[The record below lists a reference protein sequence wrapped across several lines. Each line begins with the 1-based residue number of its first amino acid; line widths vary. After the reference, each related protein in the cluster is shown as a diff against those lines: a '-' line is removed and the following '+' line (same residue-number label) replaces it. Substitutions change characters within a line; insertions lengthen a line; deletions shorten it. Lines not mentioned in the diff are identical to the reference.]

1 MTVTVA
7 GIGDITTRLNSDG
20 LASLGLAGPL
30 ISAAWS
36 DAVPTAD
43 TTALRFTVPGLWYA
57 PCAGVLTQVADGS
70 KLGLSALDGTPAVAA
85 GSSCVVFLIHAQA
98 RLRIE
103 REIVAAVQAPGGR
116 ADQSLRPIPST
127 ILISGASTVDHPLN
141 LAAGDKFMVPGTV
154 SFYDEHGLIVDP
166 FAFAAWSAAALANR
180 PALGVAATA
189 GATGT
194 LQAIA
199 AVQTGQHVH
208 LVDLHGRPWS
218 DPPGANTGVSLYT
231 NNGQTEVTH
240 LGNGTVQPWPSGA
253 TLAGKADPTGSTQP
267 PTPTLLRFGFST
279 LGTISTTPLAWPPA
293 GAQTPTRDTLRVT
306 VTDPAFHL
314 LGNRG
319 TGGRDFVSRADA
331 LTTAEAPP
339 QIRDGSPV
347 TLLPDGRSCLGFFQ
361 QVILGLQGGNPA
373 AAFTC
378 GPILATTVTFDDE
391 AWPLPTAPGPPG
403 RWPTSPAATPV
414 PGNDAAVLAAMAPLR
429 TAMTANWIAGSN
441 DVLVTLPAAL
451 PVGAAV
457 RLYPITVL
465 LGTTP
470 DEQSLLQRGDGAATV
485 VTGATDTLQLTDPFH
500 LGATPVRGGAALLRT
515 DAVVTWQPP
524 SGLPIVK
531 IIGNLACNVGAEV
544 ARPPAGPTNLL
555 GAQFWR
561 GVAAAPM
568 LGSTPAGSF
577 TGLAAAFADPV
588 AFVKSVV
595 RQMTTDQN
603 PRQAPRLPTMARTE
617 SLLALQLLPAA
628 GPDLYRAVL
637 TGGWLTRESD
647 THSYRIGNPAAA
659 GAHEVH
665 APGVA
670 ATSQLGFD
678 MWVAAL
684 HRARPVVPTADV
696 AGPLAGGPNPGL
708 PSNWVLLQANT
719 TSQPP
724 APPATPSSTV
734 GALLQTVPAYVE
746 TPELALIPD
755 DNINDV
761 NTFITTTLP
770 TYLTM
775 PNQPEIGRQIIRE
788 VRTCKH
794 GRRDAQWA
802 LRRALRH
809 ARELVYIETP
819 LLANTAPS
827 IGGPDDP
834 AAAVDLF
841 NVLVNRLAEEP
852 RLRVVIM
859 VPRTPPFTHGYE
871 PWSMYFY
878 AARNAVAQR
887 LAQAGGQLP
896 APGGTTRPRVVIA
909 HPIGVPGRPLVI
921 RTTTVIA
928 DDVWMITGTSTL
940 SRRGLTFDG
949 ANDVVLA
956 DWSLDRSAGTSIRAH
971 RVALMATHLG
981 TGPGTNGT
989 AGGAAAS
996 TVGAPDPTFVEL
1008 RSSIAAHAAF
1018 ADTLASGGRG
1028 KLLPL
1033 WSGPDPN
1040 APGAVIAHP
1049 ADVADPDGRGGATLI
1064 TTIAAAIG
1072 GSTTV

>member
-1 MTVTVA
+1 MTITVA
-7 GIGDITTRLNSDG
+7 GVGDITARLNSDG

-30 ISAAWS
+30 ISAAWT
-36 DAVPTAD
+36 DTVPAAD

-57 PCAGVLTQVADGS
+57 PCAGVLMQVADGS
-70 KLGLSALDGTPAVAA
+70 KLGLSALDGTPAVTA
-85 GSSCVVFLIHAQA
+85 GSQCVVFLIHPHA

-103 REIVAAVQAPGGR
+103 REIVAAVQAAGGR

-127 ILISGASTVDHPLN
+127 ILITGASTVDHPLN
-141 LAAGDKFMVPGTV
+141 LAAGDKFIVPGTV

-166 FAFAAWSAAALANR
+166 FAFAAWLAAALANQ
-180 PALGVAATA
+180 PALGVAASA
-189 GATGT
+189 GAAGT

-199 AVQTGQHVH
+199 AVQPGQYVH

-218 DPPGANTGVSLYT
+218 DPPGANAGVSLYT

-240 LGNGTVQPWPSGA
+240 LGNGTVQPWTTGA

-279 LGTISTTPLAWPPA
+279 LGRMSTTPMAWPPA
-293 GAQTPTRDTLRVT
+293 GPRTPTRDTLRVT
-306 VTDPAFHL
+306 VTDPAFHV

-319 TGGRDFVSRADA
+319 AGGRDLVKGADA
-331 LTTAEAPP
+331 LTSAEDAPL
-339 QIRDGSPV
+339 IRDGSPI
-347 TLLPDGRSCLGFFQ
+347 TLWSDGRSCLGFFQ
-361 QVILGLQGGNPA
+361 QTILALQGGNPA
-373 AAFTC
+373 ANFTC
-378 GPILATTVTFDDE
+378 GPILAATVTFDDE
-391 AWPLPTAPGPPG
+391 AWPLPVAPGPPG
-403 RWPTSPAATPV
+403 HWPTSPAATPV
-414 PGNDAAVLAAMAPLR
+414 PGSDATVLGALAPLR

-451 PVGAAV
+451 PVGVAV

-465 LGTTP
+465 LGASP
-470 DEQSLLQRGDGAATV
+470 DEQPLLQRGDGAAAV
-485 VTGATDTLQLTDPFH
+485 ATGGTDTLQLTDPFH
-500 LGATPVRGGAALLRT
+500 LGSTPVRGGSALLRA

-524 SGLPIVK
+524 GGVAEVK
-531 IIGNLACNVGAEV
+531 IIGNLACNVGADV
-544 ARPPAGPTNLL
+544 ARPPAAAGNIL
-555 GAQFWR
+555 GAGFWR

-568 LGSTPAGSF
+568 LGSMPAGSF
-577 TGLAAAFADPV
+577 TGLSAVGADPV

-637 TGGWLTRESD
+637 TGGWLTREVD
-647 THSYRIGNPAAA
+647 THSYRIGNPAAG

-670 ATSQLGFD
+670 ATSQLGYD
-678 MWVAAL
+678 LWVAGL

-696 AGPLAGGPNPGL
+696 AGPLGGGPNPGL

-724 APPATPSSTV
+724 APPATPSSMV

-755 DNINDV
+755 DNVNDV
-761 NTFITTTLP
+761 NNFIQQTLP
-770 TYLTM
+770 NYLTM
-775 PNQPEIGRQIIRE
+775 PNQPEIGRQIMRE

-819 LLANTAPS
+819 LLANTAPAV
-827 IGGPDDP
+827 GGPTDP

-841 NVLVNRLAEEP
+841 NVLVNRLVEEP

-878 AARNAVAQR
+878 AARNTVAQR

-896 APGGTTRPRVVIA
+896 APGGATRPRVLIA

-921 RTTTVIA
+921 RTTTVIV
-928 DDVWMITGTSTL
+928 DDVWMITGTSSL

-956 DWSLDRSAGTSIRAH
+956 DWSLDRSAGASIRAH
-971 RVALMATHLG
+971 RVALMAAHLG
-981 TGPGTNGT
+981 TGPGTAGT
-989 AGGAAAS
+989 AGGPAAS
-996 TVGAPDPTFVEL
+996 AVGAPDATFVEL
-1008 RSSIAAHAAF
+1008 RTGVAAHAAF

-1040 APGAVIAHP
+1040 APDAVIAHP
-1049 ADVADPDGRGGATLI
+1049 ADVADPDGSGGANLI